1 MKNRY
6 IDELKD
12 RNYGDFIFETPYWII
27 FLAPNQSNIGTCVV
41 ALKRHYGTLDG
52 LKDEEWLDFAK
63 IVKQL
68 EYSLKKAFNTTM
80 FNWGA
85 LMNADYMKEIPD
97 PHIHWHFIPRYK
109 YEVRFGGLTFND
121 EYFGSMHPRPIRE
134 ISGNIR
140 KKIINEIME
149 NIEQE

>member
-1 MKNRY
+1 MKKDHIN
-6 IDELKD
+6 ELKD
-12 RNYGDFIFETPYWII
+12 HNYGNFIFETPYWIV
-27 FLAPNQSNIGTCVV
+27 FLAPNQSNIGTSVV

-85 LMNADYMKEIPD
+85 LMNTDYMKENPD
-97 PHIHWHFIPRYK
+97 PRIHWHFIPRYRHK
-109 YEVRFGGLTFND
+109 VEFEGLVFED
-121 EYFGSMHPRPIRE
+121 KYFGSMHPRPVR
-134 ISGNIR
+134 SVPDNVR
-140 KKIINEIME
+140 KKIIEKIKE
-149 NIEQE
+149 NIEL